1 MAVWSVSDT
10 RQGRI
15 PARLYVCA
23 SEFNFRECTTNCE
36 YKLYNVP
43 VVDVDGWMCG
53 WLRCFVFLLLDLEAT
68 NAPSWSS
75 FTYVVISIL
84 SLSTSVDFLIYLI
97 ICRCKSITLH
107 WNRTHLGVREG
118 QRIAKSILPIPSLV
132 WGFDWRWF
140 IRICFKK
147 SFEGGGWFIYFGG
160 GGDKGRPE
168 KSLILYH
175 RVSDA
180 NDPDFLDERWKWRT
194 GGDIRRPTNNLLHNT
209 FTNDTKCVLSSIYFR
224 TANAHLLLRRR

>member
-118 QRIAKSILPIPSLV
+118 QRIAKSILPIPILV

-140 IRICFKK
+140 IRICF
-147 SFEGGGWFIYFGG
+147 
-160 GGDKGRPE
+160 
-168 KSLILYH
+168 
-175 RVSDA
+175 
-180 NDPDFLDERWKWRT
+180 
-194 GGDIRRPTNNLLHNT
+194 
-209 FTNDTKCVLSSIYFR
+209 
-224 TANAHLLLRRR
+224 